1 MKTNNQ
7 LETEAIL
14 RIMARLDELEKQLA
28 LAQKRIKE
36 LEQQIYGDSK

>member
-14 RIMARLDELEKQLA
+14 RVMARLDDLEKQLKA
-28 LAQKRIKE
+28 AQERIKE
-36 LEQQIYGDSK
+36 LEAQIYGDSK